1 MTRVFEPFPNFG
13 QQRSSRARQAIS
25 TSFLPAA
32 VPAPPSLRVLQIHPD
47 VTSVRGN
54 MFHPPTSG
62 PPPPTTAACL
72 RFGLPRCKE
81 QKERPEH
88 DGGKISRACIA
99 GIGGLNWAR
108 VVPLPVIFPPATAPE
123 HQHQHLSTNTRAPA
137 PTPRGN
143 KHGHCA
149 VVTPSPSSH
158 LRYQRAMV
166 QHPPDAP

>member
-1 MTRVFEPFPNFG
+1 MSRRLTLA
-13 QQRSSRARQAIS
+13 SSAAAAGRQAIS

-54 MFHPPTSG
+54 MFHPPTSHDCCM
-62 PPPPTTAACL
+62 PTLWPPTVQGAEGKAGARRWKNL
-72 RFGLPRCKE
+72 AGVHSGHR
-81 QKERPEH
+81 RPELGPSGAASCH
-88 DGGKISRACIA
+88 
-99 GIGGLNWAR
+99 
-108 VVPLPVIFPPATAPE
+108 LPSCN
-123 HQHQHLSTNTRAPA
+123 STSTRAPA

-166 QHPPDAP
+166 QHPPLS

>member
-1 MTRVFEPFPNFG
+1 MNVTAPNFG
-13 QQRSSRARQAIS
+13 QQRSSRAS
-25 TSFLPAA
+25 GHLYFLPSCCGSRPSLTEGSANPPRRYISPWEH
-32 VPAPPSLRVLQIHPD
+32 VPPSHL
-47 VTSVRGN
+47 
-54 MFHPPTSG
+54 
-62 PPPPTTAACL
+62 PPPTTAACL

-108 VVPLPVIFPPATAPE
+108 VVPLPVIFPPATAP
-123 HQHQHLSTNTRAPA
+123 APA